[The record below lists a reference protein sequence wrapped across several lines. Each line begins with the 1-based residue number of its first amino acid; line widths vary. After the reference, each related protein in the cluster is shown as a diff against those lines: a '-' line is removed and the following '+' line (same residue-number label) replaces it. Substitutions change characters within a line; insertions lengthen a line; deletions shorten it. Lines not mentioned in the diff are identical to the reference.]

1 MATSLTGN
9 AMLWYDTPTLRHL
22 VILDVKWVVDAATS
36 FIRQYDLEDHTENYE
51 RMAALDERA
60 KREEK
65 EAWDLLTKGSA
76 ILQRKVQHSPH
87 PQHPQCTTSTT
98 HHLHHPLPSGRPQL
112 LRILW
117 SSEDFKDHQDAL
129 LDLMIRF
136 NLAIPLR
143 SGDFLVPALLPTQG
157 VASLPDAPAASSAQ
171 MRIFFFLDGQAGG
184 SSSLMCSQ
192 SSHELSDGFLPA
204 NVFHR
209 LCAAA
214 ISCSHEETNAFQ
226 PILTYKQARQHP
238 SPSTQH
244 VSTHCSHHHPSQ
256 ARIAMH
262 ESTVT
267 LSFMESSSSILV
279 HIDSKD
285 VRDGSAAA
293 VYDRLRVL
301 LAQETSLFKNLK
313 YRMLALVE
321 GTDALVDLDEL
332 PKTKLATVTLRGE
345 QVGIETLKDE
355 LALWQARQHPTPST
369 PHVSTHCSHCS
380 HPTLLGH
387 NLGQTTSCTFNFIDA
402 AKLRAANSEQE
413 LPKMIPLQ
421 EMLKTKPGWIIK
433 KKITLEGVLR

>member
-1 MATSLTGN
+1 MT
-9 AMLWYDTPTLRHL
+9 
-22 VILDVKWVVDAATS
+22 
-36 FIRQYDLEDHTENYE
+36 
-51 RMAALDERA
+51 
-60 KREEK
+60 
-65 EAWDLLTKGSA
+65 
-76 ILQRKVQHSPH
+76 
-87 PQHPQCTTSTT
+87 
-98 HHLHHPLPSGRPQL
+98 
-112 LRILW
+112 
-117 SSEDFKDHQDAL
+117 
-129 LDLMIRF
+129 RF
-136 NLAIPLR
+136 SLAIPLR
-143 SGDFLVPALLPTQG
+143 SGDLLVPTLLPTQ
-157 VASLPDAPAASSAQ
+157 AAALPDISAASSAQ

-238 SPSTQH
+238 APGTQH

-279 HIDSKD
+279 HIGSKD

-321 GTDALVDLDEL
+321 GNDALVDLDEL
-332 PKTKLATVTLRGE
+332 PKTKLAKGTLRGE
-345 QVGIETLKDE
+345 QVGIEALKDE
-355 LALWQARQHPTPST
+355 LAFWHT
-369 PHVSTHCSHCS
+369 THCV
-380 HPTLLGH
+380 
-387 NLGQTTSCTFNFIDA
+387 FNFIEA
-402 AKLRAANSEQE
+402 ARRQLGDGAAQETQDGPYGWSEIVREIAPLKLQ
-413 LPKMIPLQ
+413 
-421 EMLKTKPGWIIK
+421 
-433 KKITLEGVLR
+433 